1 MKNIISLLFAML
13 LILTSCNKDDD
24 ALFNNSCDFE
34 TKISAL
40 HYRNAPS
47 DQLHINSLEIIDDCL
62 VIKFTAS
69 GCSGDTWEVRLI
81 DSEEVLESFPP
92 QRNLRLS
99 LKNQEDCHA
108 MITKTMSFNLANLKV
123 KGNQVLLN
131 IIHTN
136 DPVLYEY

>member
-1 MKNIISLLFAML
+1 M
-13 LILTSCNKDDD
+13 
-24 ALFNNSCDFE
+24 
-34 TKISAL
+34 
-40 HYRNAPS
+40 
-47 DQLHINSLEIIDDCL
+47 

-69 GCSGDTWEVRLI
+69 GCSGDSWEVRLI
-81 DSEEVLESFPP
+81 DSEEVLESLPP